1 MVTDT
6 SLDRGKLVLIS
17 RKDTVDIKQISTILF
32 RRRCLIVGVSCVVMS
47 VAGLLAL
54 KAKPTYQSSMQI
66 LVSSNLA
73 EEEVSSN
80 IPTSTNKDA
89 IASTLKGVE
98 YSPQVGLI
106 LSSKLIQKAVDSL
119 RSEYPDLTVA
129 DIKGKKT
136 QKRPLAIAII
146 DGGTGANQVFGQVF
160 ELSFQSN
167 DPVKAQKVLQTL
179 QKVYKDY
186 DLQQRKERLDQA
198 LTFVNDRL
206 TKIKQEVKQA
216 EGNLEKFRKKYNL
229 IDPEVQGKILLETL
243 ADIKKQLQ
251 TTRAQLQDV
260 QARHK
265 NLQKEIAYSPQNLP
279 LPSRLSQPKRYQTL
293 LDEIQKTE
301 LSLAEERQRYTDESP
316 KIQDLIQQH
325 QSQLELLQKEIERS
339 LTISSK
345 DSPKQAT
352 DTNSTELSKWE
363 ALKQALA
370 EKPSPAANPEQQQLI
385 PGLLTQV
392 DQKLM
397 QQLIEVQTTA
407 EGLRANEQSLAE
419 SEKQIRSELSKYPS
433 LISEY
438 NRLLPEV
445 QATRKKLEQMTA
457 AQQALGLRIAQ
468 TGSDL
473 QVLEEPQR
481 GTDLGSNSLLFIL
494 GGLILAPLL
503 SVGGAVMRE
512 LSDDVIYSP
521 PELQKLTN
529 LRLLATVPKLS
540 KPRRYKQL
548 LHKGLLAEVREKV
561 IGVGVK
567 ENKSLLT
574 NSSLPVY
581 ATWPS
586 HETLDMA
593 YQNLQIITSSLSS
606 KSVMLTSAQPKE
618 GKTSIALGLAVSA
631 ARMHKRVLLIDANL
645 REPSLHKTLELANDW
660 GLSLLLLD
668 ESNTSDQNYIQ
679 PVHPSI
685 DVLTAGSPA
694 EDAVKLL
701 SSGRM
706 KELLESFEQ
715 TYDLVLIDAPA
726 ILKTV
731 DARILAT
738 LCDRIIMVS
747 RLGKVTQADVIQAT
761 DILKNLNLVGIIANT
776 AQ

>member
-1 MVTDT
+1 MNDT
-6 SLDRGKLVLIS
+6 SLHRGKLVLIS
-17 RKDTVDIKQISTILF
+17 QKDTANIQQISKILF
-32 RRRCLIVGVSCVVMS
+32 RRRFLILGISCVVIS
-47 VAGLLAL
+47 IAGLLAW
-54 KAKPTYQSSMQI
+54 KAKPTYQSSMQL
-66 LVSSNLA
+66 LVSSDIA
-73 EEEVSSN
+73 EDETASN
-80 IPTSTNKDA
+80 ISKNPNQNLIESTF
-89 IASTLKGVE
+89 KGVE
-98 YSPQVGLI
+98 YNHHFGLI

-119 RSEYPDLTVA
+119 RSEYPELTVE
-129 DIKGKKT
+129 DIKGNHKT
-136 QKRPLAIAII
+136 PQKGLLAITII
-146 DGGTGANQVFGQVF
+146 DTGGANQVFGQVF
-160 ELSFQSN
+160 ELSFESN
-167 DPVKAQKVLQTL
+167 DPIKAQKVLQAL

-186 DLQQRKERLDQA
+186 ELKQRKQRLDQA
-198 LTFVNDRL
+198 LNFVNARL

-265 NLQKEIAYSPQNLP
+265 NLQKEIAYSPQNLA
-279 LPSRLSQPKRYQTL
+279 LTSSLNQPNRYQTL

-301 LSLAEERQRYTDESP
+301 LSLAEERQRYTDDSP
-316 KIQDLIQQH
+316 KIKDLIQQH

-339 LTISSK
+339 LTTK

-363 ALKQALA
+363 ALQQALA
-370 EKPSPAANPEQQQLI
+370 EKLSPAANPEQQQLI
-385 PGLLTQV
+385 PQLLTQV

-407 EGLRANEQSLAE
+407 EGLRASEQSLVE

-481 GTDLGSNSLLFIL
+481 GTYLGSNSLFFLL
-494 GGLILAPLL
+494 GGLIIAPLL
-503 SVGGAVMRE
+503 SVGTAVIRE
-512 LSDDVIYSP
+512 LFDDVISSP
-521 PELQKLTN
+521 SELQKLTN

-548 LHKGLLAEVREKV
+548 LHLPKMWHSHKDKNTSEGK
-561 IGVGVK
+561 
-567 ENKSLLT
+567 T
-574 NSSLPVY
+574 LPVY

-586 HETLDMA
+586 HEKLDIA
-593 YQNLQIITSSLSS
+593 YQNLQIITPSS
-606 KSVMLTSAQPKE
+606 KCVMLTSAQPKE

-645 REPSLHKTLELANDW
+645 REPSLHKTLELGNDW
-660 GLSLLLLD
+660 GLSLLLVD
-668 ESNTSDQNYIQ
+668 ESNTSDQDYIQ

-685 DVLTAGSPA
+685 DVLTAGSPT

-701 SSGRM
+701 SSARM

-738 LCDRIIMVS
+738 LCDRIIIVS
-747 RLGKVTQADVIQAT
+747 RLSKITQADVIQVT
-761 DILKNLNLVGIIANT
+761 DILKNLNVVGIIANT

>member
-1 MVTDT
+1 MNDT

-17 RKDTVDIKQISTILF
+17 QKDTVDIKQISTILF
-32 RRRCLIVGVSCVVMS
+32 RRRFLILGISCVVIS

-54 KAKPTYQSSMQI
+54 KAKPTYQSSMQL
-66 LVSSNLA
+66 LVTSDIA
-73 EEEVSSN
+73 EDETASN
-80 IPTSTNKDA
+80 ISKNTNKNA
-89 IASTLKGVE
+89 VESTFKDVE
-98 YSPQVGLI
+98 YNPQLGLI
-106 LSSKLIQKAVDSL
+106 FSSKLIQKAVDL
-119 RSEYPDLTVA
+119 LHPQYPDLTVE
-129 DIKGKKT
+129 DIKGKHKNP
-136 QKRPLAIAII
+136 QKRPLGITVI
-146 DGGTGANQVFGQVF
+146 DTGGGANQVFGQVF
-160 ELSFQSN
+160 ELSFESN
-167 DPVKAQKVLQTL
+167 DPVKAQKVLQAL

-186 DLQQRKERLDQA
+186 ELKQRKQRLDQA
-198 LTFVNDRL
+198 LNFVNARL

-229 IDPEVQGKILLETL
+229 IDPEVQGKILLENL
-243 ADIKKQLQ
+243 AEVKKQLQ

-265 NLQKEIAYSPQNLP
+265 NLQKEIAYSPQNIP
-279 LPSRLSQPKRYQTL
+279 LPSPSPVSQSNSYQSL

-301 LSLAEERQRYTDESP
+301 LSLSKERQRFTDDSP
-316 KIQDLIQQH
+316 VVQNLIQQH
-325 QSQLELLQKEIERS
+325 QSQLDLLQTEIERS
-339 LTISSK
+339 LSNK
-345 DSPKQAT
+345 DLAKQPT
-352 DTNSTELSKWE
+352 DTKLEELSKWE
-363 ALKQALA
+363 ALKRALA
-370 EKPSPAANPEQQQLI
+370 EEKPSVEAKTEEPQLI
-385 PGLLTQV
+385 QGLLGEI

-419 SEKQIRSELSKYPS
+419 SEKQVRSELSKYPT

-457 AQQALGLRIAQ
+457 AQQSLGLRIAQ

-473 QVLEEPQR
+473 QVLEEPLR

-494 GGLILAPLL
+494 GGIILAPLV
-503 SVGGAVMRE
+503 SVGTAIIRE
-512 LSDDVIYSP
+512 LSDNVVYSP
-521 PELQKLTN
+521 EELQKLTH

-548 LHKGLLAEVREKV
+548 LNLPRIWHSHKEQDKDTS
-561 IGVGVK
+561 K
-567 ENKSLLT
+567 TKT
-574 NSSLPVY
+574 LPVY
-581 ATWPS
+581 AAWPS
-586 HETLDMA
+586 HESLDIA
-593 YQNLQIITSSLSS
+593 YQNLQIITSSATS

-645 REPSLHKTLELANDW
+645 REPSLHKTLELSNDW

-668 ESNTSDQNYIQ
+668 ETDISDQRYIQ

-694 EDAVKLL
+694 EDPVKLL
-701 SSGRM
+701 SSRRM

-731 DARILAT
+731 DTRILAT

-747 RLGKVTQADVIQAT
+747 RVGKVTQADLVQAT
-761 DILKNLNLVGIIANT
+761 DILKNLNLVGAIANT

>member
-32 RRRCLIVGVSCVVMS
+32 RRRCLIVGVFCVVMS
-47 VAGLLAL
+47 VAGLLAW

-80 IPTSTNKDA
+80 IPTSINKDA

-98 YSPQVGLI
+98 YSPHLGLI
-106 LSSKLIQKAVDSL
+106 LSSKLIQTALDSL
-119 RSEYPDLTVA
+119 RSEYPDLTVE

-146 DGGTGANQVFGQVF
+146 DGGTGANQVLGQVF

-167 DPVKAQKVLQTL
+167 DPVKTQKVLQTL

-206 TKIKQEVKQA
+206 TKIKQEAKQA

-363 ALKQALA
+363 ALQQALA

-457 AQQALGLRIAQ
+457 AQQSLGIRIAQ

-481 GTDLGSNSLLFIL
+481 GADLGSNSLLFIL
-494 GGLILAPLL
+494 GGLILTPLL

-631 ARMHKRVLLIDANL
+631 ARMHKRVLYQIRLITHNSRRTPPRL
-645 REPSLHKTLELANDW
+645 RLPS
-660 GLSLLLLD
+660 
-668 ESNTSDQNYIQ
+668 
-679 PVHPSI
+679 P
-685 DVLTAGSPA
+685 
-694 EDAVKLL
+694 
-701 SSGRM
+701 
-706 KELLESFEQ
+706 
-715 TYDLVLIDAPA
+715 
-726 ILKTV
+726 
-731 DARILAT
+731 
-738 LCDRIIMVS
+738 
-747 RLGKVTQADVIQAT
+747 QA
-761 DILKNLNLVGIIANT
+761 LRG
-776 AQ
+776 

>member
-1 MVTDT
+1 MVNDT
-6 SLDRGKLVLIS
+6 SLNRGKLVLFS
-17 RKDTVDIKQISTILF
+17 QKDTADIKQISTILF
-32 RRRCLIVGVSCVVMS
+32 RRRFLILGISCVVIS
-47 VAGLLAL
+47 VAGILAL
-54 KAKPTYQSSMQI
+54 KAKPTYQSSMQL
-66 LVSSNLA
+66 LVSSDIA
-73 EEEVSSN
+73 EAETASN
-80 IPTSTNKDA
+80 ISTNTNKN
-89 IASTLKGVE
+89 TGEYTFKGVE
-98 YSPQVGLI
+98 YNPQLGLI
-106 LSSKLIQKAVDSL
+106 FSSKLIQKAVNSL
-119 RSEYPDLTVA
+119 HSEYPDLTVE
-129 DIKGKKT
+129 DIKGKHKNP
-136 QKRPLAIAII
+136 QKRPLAITVI
-146 DGGTGANQVFGQVF
+146 DAGGGTNQVFGQVF
-160 ELSFQSN
+160 ELSFESN
-167 DPVKAQKVLQTL
+167 DPIKAQKVLQAL

-186 DLQQRKERLDQA
+186 ELQQRKQRLDQA
-198 LTFVNDRL
+198 LNFVNVRL

-229 IDPEVQGKILLETL
+229 IDPEVQGKILLENL
-243 ADIKKQLQ
+243 AEIKKQLQ

-265 NLQKEIAYSPQNLP
+265 NLQKEIAYSPQNIP
-279 LPSRLSQPKRYQTL
+279 LPSPVSQSNSYQSL

-301 LSLAEERQRYTDESP
+301 LSLSEERQRFTDDSP
-316 KIQDLIQQH
+316 VVQNLIQQH
-325 QSQLELLQKEIERS
+325 QSQLDLLQKEIERS
-339 LTISSK
+339 LSNK
-345 DSPKQAT
+345 DLTKQAT
-352 DTNSTELSKWE
+352 DTKLENSSKWE
-363 ALKQALA
+363 VLKRALA
-370 EKPSPAANPEQQQLI
+370 EEKPSPEQPQLI
-385 PGLLTQV
+385 PGLLGEI

-407 EGLRANEQSLAE
+407 EGLRANEQSLTE
-419 SEKQIRSELSKYPS
+419 SEKQVRSELSKYPS

-473 QVLEEPQR
+473 QVLEEPLR

-494 GGLILAPLL
+494 GGIILAPLV
-503 SVGGAVMRE
+503 SVGTAIMRE
-512 LSDDVIYSP
+512 LSDDVVYSP
-521 PELQKLTN
+521 QELQKLTH
-529 LRLLATVPKLS
+529 LRLLATVSKLS
-540 KPRRYKQL
+540 KPRRDKQL
-548 LHKGLLAEVREKV
+548 LNLAKIWRSHTDQDKDTSQT
-561 IGVGVK
+561 K
-567 ENKSLLT
+567 T
-574 NSSLPVY
+574 LPVY
-581 ATWPS
+581 AAWPS
-586 HETLDMA
+586 HESLDIA
-593 YQNLQIITSSLSS
+593 YQNLQIITSSVSS

-645 REPSLHKTLELANDW
+645 REPSLHKTLELSNNW

-668 ESNTSDQNYIQ
+668 ESNTSDQDYIQ
-679 PVHPSI
+679 PVHPLI
-685 DVLTAGSPA
+685 DVLTAGSPV
-694 EDAVKLL
+694 EDPVKLL

-747 RLGKVTQADVIQAT
+747 RVGKVSQADLIQAT
-761 DILKNLNLVGIIANT
+761 DILKNLNLVGVIANT

>member
-1 MVTDT
+1 MNDT
-6 SLDRGKLVLIS
+6 SLDRGKLVLLS
-17 RKDTVDIKQISTILF
+17 QKDTADIKQISTFLF
-32 RRRCLIVGVSCVVMS
+32 RRRVLILGISCVVIS

-54 KAKPTYQSSMQI
+54 KAKPTYQSSMQL
-66 LVSSNLA
+66 LVESDITEDKTATDISIN
-73 EEEVSSN
+73 
-80 IPTSTNKDA
+80 TNKNT
-89 IASTLKGVE
+89 ILSTLKGVE
-98 YSPQVGLI
+98 YNPQLGLI
-106 LSSKLIQKAVDSL
+106 LSSKLIKKAVDSL
-119 RSEYPDLTVA
+119 RSEYPDLTVE
-129 DIKGKKT
+129 DIKGKHKNP
-136 QKRPLAIAII
+136 QKRPLAITVI
-146 DGGTGANQVFGQVF
+146 DAGGGSNQVFGQVF
-160 ELSFQSN
+160 ELSFESN
-167 DPVKAQKVLQTL
+167 DPVKAQKVLQAL

-186 DLQQRKERLDQA
+186 DLKQRKQRLDQA
-198 LTFVNDRL
+198 LNFVNDRL

-229 IDPEVQGKILLETL
+229 IDPEVQGKILLENL
-243 ADIKKQLQ
+243 SEIKKQLQ

-265 NLQKEIAYSPQNLP
+265 NLQKEIAYSPQNIP
-279 LPSRLSQPKRYQTL
+279 LPSPSPVSQSNHYQTL

-301 LSLAEERQRYTDESP
+301 LSLSQERQRFTDDSP
-316 KIQDLIQQH
+316 VVQNLIQQH
-325 QSQLELLQKEIERS
+325 QSQLELLQTEIERS
-339 LTISSK
+339 HSTK
-345 DSPKQAT
+345 DLAKQVT
-352 DTNSTELSKWE
+352 DTKSEDSSKWE
-363 ALKQALA
+363 ALKQALG
-370 EKPSPAANPEQQQLI
+370 EKPSPQANPEQPQLI
-385 PGLLTQV
+385 QGLLGEI

-397 QQLIEVQTTA
+397 QQLIDVQTTA
-407 EGLRANEQSLAE
+407 EGLSANEQSLAQ
-419 SEKQIRSELSKYPS
+419 SEKQIRSELNKYPT

-438 NRLLPEV
+438 NRLLPQV

-473 QVLEEPQR
+473 QVLEEPLR

-494 GGLILAPLL
+494 GGIILAPLL
-503 SVGGAVMRE
+503 GVGTAIIRE
-512 LSDDVIYSP
+512 LSDNVVYSP
-521 PELQKLTN
+521 QELQKLTH

-548 LHKGLLAEVREKV
+548 LNLPKIWHSHKDQDKDTS
-561 IGVGVK
+561 K
-567 ENKSLLT
+567 TKT
-574 NSSLPVY
+574 LPVY

-586 HETLDMA
+586 HESLDIA
-593 YQNLQIITSSLSS
+593 YQNLQIVTSSVSS

-645 REPSLHKTLELANDW
+645 REPSLHKTLELSNDW

-668 ESNTSDQNYIQ
+668 ETDTSDQRYIQ

-694 EDAVKLL
+694 EDPIKLL
-701 SSGRM
+701 SSERM
-706 KELLESFEQ
+706 KQLLESFEQ
-715 TYDLVLIDAPA
+715 TYDLVFIDAPA
-726 ILKTV
+726 IVKTV

-747 RLGKVTQADVIQAT
+747 RVGKVSQADLIQAT
-761 DILKNLNLVGIIANT
+761 DILKNLNLVGVIANT

>member
-1 MVTDT
+1 MVNDT
-6 SLDRGKLVLIS
+6 SLNRGQLVLIS
-17 RKDTVDIKQISTILF
+17 RQDTLDIKQISTILF
-32 RRRCLIVGVSCVVMS
+32 RRRFLIVGISCIVIS
-47 VAGLLAL
+47 VAVLLAL

-66 LVSSNLA
+66 LVSSNLT

-89 IASTLKGVE
+89 IATTLRGVE

-119 RSEYPDLTVA
+119 RSEYPDLTVE

-136 QKRPLAIAII
+136 QKRPLAIAVIEP
-146 DGGTGANQVFGQVF
+146 GTGANQVF

-167 DPVKAQKVLQTL
+167 DPVKTQKVLQTL
-179 QKVYKDY
+179 QKVYTDY
-186 DLQQRKERLDQA
+186 ALKQRQERLDQA
-198 LTFVNDRL
+198 LTFVNNRL
-206 TKIKQEVKQA
+206 SKIKQEVKQA

-251 TTRAQLQDV
+251 TTRAQLQDA

-265 NLQKEIAYSPQNLP
+265 NLQKEIAYSPQNLA
-279 LPSRLSQPKRYQTL
+279 LTSSLSQPNRYQTL

-301 LSLAEERQRYTDESP
+301 MSLTQERQRYTDDSP
-316 KIQDLIQQH
+316 KIKDLIEQH

-339 LTISSK
+339 LTTK
-345 DSPKQAT
+345 NSPKQAT
-352 DTNSTELSKWE
+352 DTNSTEASKWE

-370 EKPSPAANPEQQQLI
+370 EKPFPAANPEQQQLI
-385 PGLLTQV
+385 PQLLTEV

-407 EGLRANEQSLAE
+407 EGLRASEQSLVE

-433 LISEY
+433 LVSEY

-481 GTDLGSNSLLFIL
+481 GTYLGSNSLLFLL
-494 GGLILAPLL
+494 GGLIIAPLL
-503 SVGGAVMRE
+503 SVGTAIIRE
-512 LSDDVIYSP
+512 LSDDVISSP
-521 PELQKLTN
+521 SELQKLTN

-548 LHKGLLAEVREKV
+548 LH
-561 IGVGVK
+561 
-567 ENKSLLT
+567 
-574 NSSLPVY
+574 LPKMWHSHKYKDTSEGKTLPIY
-581 ATWPS
+581 ANWPS

-606 KSVMLTSAQPKE
+606 ESVMLTSAQPKE
-618 GKTSIALGLAVSA
+618 GKTSIAL
-631 ARMHKRVLLIDANL
+631 
-645 REPSLHKTLELANDW
+645 
-660 GLSLLLLD
+660 
-668 ESNTSDQNYIQ
+668 
-679 PVHPSI
+679 
-685 DVLTAGSPA
+685 
-694 EDAVKLL
+694 
-701 SSGRM
+701 
-706 KELLESFEQ
+706 
-715 TYDLVLIDAPA
+715 
-726 ILKTV
+726 
-731 DARILAT
+731 
-738 LCDRIIMVS
+738 
-747 RLGKVTQADVIQAT
+747 
-761 DILKNLNLVGIIANT
+761 
-776 AQ
+776 

>member
-1 MVTDT
+1 MVNDT
-6 SLDRGKLVLIS
+6 SLNRGQLVLIS
-17 RKDTVDIKQISTILF
+17 RKDTLDIKQISTILF
-32 RRRCLIVGVSCVVMS
+32 RRRFLIVGISCVVMS
-47 VAGLLAL
+47 VAVLLAL

-66 LVSSNLA
+66 LLSSNLT

-89 IASTLKGVE
+89 IASTLRGVE
-98 YSPQVGLI
+98 YSPQLGLI

-119 RSEYPDLTVA
+119 RSEYPDLTVE

-136 QKRPLAIAII
+136 QKRPLAIAAI
-146 DGGTGANQVFGQVF
+146 DPGTGANQVF

-167 DPVKAQKVLQTL
+167 DPVKTQKVLQTL
-179 QKVYKDY
+179 QKVYTDY
-186 DLQQRKERLDQA
+186 ALKQRQERLEQA
-198 LTFVNDRL
+198 LTFVNNRL
-206 TKIKQEVKQA
+206 SKIKQEVKQA

-251 TTRAQLQDV
+251 TTRAQLQDA

-265 NLQKEIAYSPQNLP
+265 NLQKEIAYSPQNLA
-279 LPSRLSQPKRYQTL
+279 LTSSLNQPNRYQTL

-301 LSLAEERQRYTDESP
+301 LSLAEERQRYTDDSP
-316 KIQDLIQQH
+316 KIKDLIQQH

-339 LTISSK
+339 LTTK
-345 DSPKQAT
+345 DSSKQAT
-352 DTNSTELSKWE
+352 DTNSTQLSKWE

-370 EKPSPAANPEQQQLI
+370 EKPSPAANPEQQRLI
-385 PGLLTQV
+385 PELLTQV

-407 EGLRANEQSLAE
+407 EGLRASEQSLVE

-433 LISEY
+433 LVSEY

-481 GTDLGSNSLLFIL
+481 GTYLGSNSLLFLL
-494 GGLILAPLL
+494 GGLIIAPLL
-503 SVGGAVMRE
+503 SVGTAVIRE
-512 LSDDVIYSP
+512 LSDDVISSP
-521 PELQKLTN
+521 SELQKLTN

-548 LHKGLLAEVREKV
+548 LH
-561 IGVGVK
+561 
-567 ENKSLLT
+567 
-574 NSSLPVY
+574 LPKMWHSHKDKDTSEGKTLPIY
-581 ATWPS
+581 ANWPS

-606 KSVMLTSAQPKE
+606 QSVMLTSAQPKE

-660 GLSLLLLD
+660 GLSLLLVD
-668 ESNTSDQNYIQ
+668 ESNTSYQDYIQ

>member
-1 MVTDT
+1 MVNDT
-6 SLDRGKLVLIS
+6 SLDRGKLVLTS
-17 RKDTVDIKQISTILF
+17 PKDTVDIKQISTILF
-32 RRRCLIVGVSCVVMS
+32 RRRFLIVGISCVVMS
-47 VAGLLAL
+47 VAVLLAL

-66 LVSSNLA
+66 LVNSNLA
-73 EEEVSSN
+73 EEEVSNN
-80 IPTSTNKDA
+80 IPTSTNKDV

-119 RSEYPDLTVA
+119 RSEYPDLTVE

-136 QKRPLAIAII
+136 QKRPLAIAAI
-146 DGGTGANQVFGQVF
+146 DPGTGANQVFGQVF
-160 ELSFQSN
+160 ELSFESN
-167 DPVKAQKVLQTL
+167 DPVKTQKVLQAL
-179 QKVYKDY
+179 QRVYTDY
-186 DLQQRKERLDQA
+186 VLKQRQERLDQA

-229 IDPEVQGKILLETL
+229 IDPEVQGEILLETL

-251 TTRAQLQDV
+251 TTRAQLQNA

-265 NLQKEIAYSPQNLP
+265 NLQKEIAYSPQNLA
-279 LPSRLSQPKRYQTL
+279 LTSSLSQPNPYQTL
-293 LDEIQKTE
+293 LDEIQTTE
-301 LSLAEERQRYTDESP
+301 LSLAEERQRYTDDSP
-316 KIQDLIQQH
+316 KIKDLIQQH

-339 LTISSK
+339 LTTK
-345 DSPKQAT
+345 DSPKQAIN
-352 DTNSTELSKWE
+352 TNSTEPSKWE
-363 ALKQALA
+363 TLKQALA
-370 EKPSPAANPEQQQLI
+370 ENPSPVANPEQQQLI
-385 PGLLTQV
+385 SGLLTEV

-397 QQLIEVQTTA
+397 QQLIEVQTTV
-407 EGLRANEQSLAE
+407 EGLRASEQSLVA

-468 TGSDL
+468 IGSDL

-481 GTDLGSNSLLFIL
+481 GTDLGSNSLFFLL
-494 GGLILAPLL
+494 GGLIIAPLL
-503 SVGGAVMRE
+503 SVGTAVIRE
-512 LSDDVIYSP
+512 LSDDVISSP
-521 PELQKLTN
+521 SELQRLTN

-548 LHKGLLAEVREKV
+548 LHLPKMWHSHKEKNTSE
-561 IGVGVK
+561 GK
-567 ENKSLLT
+567 T
-574 NSSLPVY
+574 LPVY

-593 YQNLQIITSSLSS
+593 YQNLQIITPSS

-645 REPSLHKTLELANDW
+645 REPSLHKTLELTNDW
-660 GLSLLLLD
+660 GLSLLLVD
-668 ESNTSDQNYIQ
+668 ESNTSDQDYIQ

-685 DVLTAGSPA
+685 DVLTAGSPT

-747 RLGKVTQADVIQAT
+747 RLGKITQPDVIQVM

>member
-47 VAGLLAL
+47 VAGLLAW

-80 IPTSTNKDA
+80 IPTSINKDA

-98 YSPQVGLI
+98 YSPHLGLI
-106 LSSKLIQKAVDSL
+106 LSSKLIQTALDSL
-119 RSEYPDLTVA
+119 RSEYPDLTVE

-146 DGGTGANQVFGQVF
+146 DGGTGANQVLGQVF

-167 DPVKAQKVLQTL
+167 DPVKTQKVLQTL

-206 TKIKQEVKQA
+206 TKIKQEAKQA

-363 ALKQALA
+363 ALQQALA

-457 AQQALGLRIAQ
+457 AQQSLGIRIAQ

-481 GTDLGSNSLLFIL
+481 GADLGSNSLLFIL

-631 ARMHKRVLLIDANL
+631 ARMHKRVLYQIRLITHNSRRTPPRL
-645 REPSLHKTLELANDW
+645 RLPS
-660 GLSLLLLD
+660 
-668 ESNTSDQNYIQ
+668 
-679 PVHPSI
+679 P
-685 DVLTAGSPA
+685 
-694 EDAVKLL
+694 
-701 SSGRM
+701 
-706 KELLESFEQ
+706 
-715 TYDLVLIDAPA
+715 
-726 ILKTV
+726 
-731 DARILAT
+731 
-738 LCDRIIMVS
+738 
-747 RLGKVTQADVIQAT
+747 QA
-761 DILKNLNLVGIIANT
+761 LRG
-776 AQ
+776 

>member
-1 MVTDT
+1 MNDT
-6 SLDRGKLVLIS
+6 SFDRDKLALFS
-17 RKDTVDIKQISTILF
+17 QKETVDIKQISTILF
-32 RRRCLIVGVSCVVMS
+32 RRRFLILGISCVVIS
-47 VAGLLAL
+47 VAGLLAW
-54 KAKPTYQSSMQI
+54 KAKPTYQSSMQL
-66 LVSSNLA
+66 LVGSDIA
-73 EEEVSSN
+73 EDETATN
-80 IPTSTNKDA
+80 ISKNTNKNL
-89 IASTLKGVE
+89 IESTFKGVE
-98 YSPQVGLI
+98 YNPQLGLI

-119 RSEYPDLTVA
+119 RSEYPDLAVE
-129 DIKGKKT
+129 DIKGKHQNP
-136 QKRPLAIAII
+136 QKRPLAITVI
-146 DGGTGANQVFGQVF
+146 DAGKGANQVFGQVF
-160 ELSFQSN
+160 ELSFESD
-167 DPVKAQKVLQTL
+167 DPVKAQKVLQAL

-186 DLQQRKERLDQA
+186 DLKQRKQRFDQA
-198 LTFVNDRL
+198 LNFVNDRL

-229 IDPEVQGKILLETL
+229 IDPEVQGKILLENL
-243 ADIKKQLQ
+243 AEIKKQLQ

-265 NLQKEIAYSPQNLP
+265 NLQKEIAYSPQNIP
-279 LPSRLSQPKRYQTL
+279 LPSPSPVSQSNSYQSL

-301 LSLAEERQRYTDESP
+301 LSLSKERQRFTDDSP
-316 KIQDLIQQH
+316 VVQNLIQQH
-325 QSQLELLQKEIERS
+325 QSQLELLQTEIERS
-339 LTISSK
+339 QSTK
-345 DSPKQAT
+345 DLIKQVT
-352 DTNSTELSKWE
+352 DTKSEDSSKWE
-363 ALKQALA
+363 VLKRALG
-370 EKPSPAANPEQQQLI
+370 ETPASETKPEQPQLI
-385 PGLLTQV
+385 QGFLGEV

-407 EGLRANEQSLAE
+407 EGLRANEQSLTE
-419 SEKQIRSELSKYPS
+419 SEKQIRSELSKYPT

-473 QVLEEPQR
+473 QVLEEPLR

-494 GGLILAPLL
+494 GGIILAPLL
-503 SVGGAVMRE
+503 GVGTAVMRE
-512 LSDDVIYSP
+512 LSDNVVYSP
-521 PELQKLTN
+521 PELQKLTH

-548 LHKGLLAEVREKV
+548 LNLPKIWHSHKDKDTS
-561 IGVGVK
+561 K
-567 ENKSLLT
+567 TKT
-574 NSSLPVY
+574 LPVY
-581 ATWPS
+581 AAWPS
-586 HETLDMA
+586 HESLDIA
-593 YQNLQIITSSLSS
+593 YQNLQIITSSAAS

-618 GKTSIALGLAVSA
+618 GKTSIALGLAISA

-645 REPSLHKTLELANDW
+645 REPSLHKTLEISNDW

-668 ESNTSDQNYIQ
+668 ETDTSDQRYIQ

-685 DVLTAGSPA
+685 DILTAGSPA
-694 EDAVKLL
+694 EDPVKLL

-747 RLGKVTQADVIQAT
+747 RLGKVTQADLIQAT
-761 DILKNLNLVGIIANT
+761 DILKNLNLVGVIANT
-776 AQ
+776 AH